1 MILRFLKQNKKY
13 CIQHGIAKSGAK
25 VLNSKFV
32 LLSPP
37 KTNFIRFLFLN
48 LIHKNSFWLASVQ
61 NRTFSFDFPAFG
73 NTQNV
78 VGNYTERPV
87 NEENIDIYTF
97 NFTDTNHVFSEFW
110 RFSQNCKGETS

>member
-1 MILRFLKQNKKY
+1 MAKCRVKAKIESFGFLFRKKSIILSF
-13 CIQHGIAKSGAK
+13 
-25 VLNSKFV
+25 
-32 LLSPP
+32 
-37 KTNFIRFLFLN
+37 FLN
-48 LIHKNSFWLASVQ
+48 LFNKLAFAYRVAKLKLFASISATDAKP
-61 NRTFSFDFPAFG
+61 R
-73 NTQNV
+73 NV